1 MCFSVD
7 GGVVLER
14 SLEEEIELMREAMM
28 DAADKDG
35 LTADETI
42 EFSRKLDSLINQFD
56 KRRDFY

>member
-1 MCFSVD
+1 M
-7 GGVVLER
+7 ER